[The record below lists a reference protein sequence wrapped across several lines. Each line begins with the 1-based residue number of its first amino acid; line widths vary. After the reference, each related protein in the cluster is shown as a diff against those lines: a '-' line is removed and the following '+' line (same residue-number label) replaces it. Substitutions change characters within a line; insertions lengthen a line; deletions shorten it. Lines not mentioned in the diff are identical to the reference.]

1 MYENNFSKVNL
12 KVSTHKCFDLILILQ
27 SRFLLSLQ
35 NISLKFDVF
44 TRAFLELFFIFRKNV
59 YLEHVN
65 ISTPNIFQFVFGNLF
80 LPQKRLINKMII
92 VSNKNL

>member
-1 MYENNFSKVNL
+1 
-12 KVSTHKCFDLILILQ
+12 
-27 SRFLLSLQ
+27 
-35 NISLKFDVF
+35 
-44 TRAFLELFFIFRKNV
+44 
-59 YLEHVN
+59 VN